1 LEETVMARF
10 PVTVAPEG
18 TDPTASDIHVP
29 GHYHGNGEWLKVG
42 LMGAACIG
50 LIGWAAWTWF
60 IKPAQA
66 ARAQPVVTPTLAP
79 TFTAVIADVGYKP
92 VSTQVVMATTAAG
105 TSIPTP
111 TPATIFWQQQRW
123 ALHHPTPMPTFT
135 PDPIFN
141 SPIPTPTQKKVGGIY
156 IPPQPQI
163 PAITDPTYTPY
174 PTYTPLAALPTY
186 TPYPTYTP
194 LAPIS
199 PISTPTPT
207 PFPTATGTPT
217 PAPVTLLGSIQILT
231 GCRLSNVALVS
242 EGMTYWLLLTPD
254 TQLPPGGNPTGWLAL
269 ASGYTTLACNGLAL
283 NTTGLIWLA
292 SPTPTPTVTL
302 TPTPIDTPT
311 ATPTETITPTPTE
324 TEITTPPP
332 TETETATPEPSLTD
346 TL

>member
-1 LEETVMARF
+1 MARF
-10 PVTVAPEG
+10 PVKVAPEG

-29 GHYHGNGEWLKVG
+29 EHYRGKGEWIKV
-42 LMGAACIG
+42 LVMGAACVG

-66 ARAQPVVTPTLAP
+66 ARAQPVVTATPAP
-79 TFTAVIADVGYKP
+79 TFTPMLADVGHKP
-92 VSTQVVMATTAAG
+92 VSTQAPTTAD
-105 TSIPTP
+105 TSTPTP
-111 TPATIFWQQQRW
+111 MPATIFWQQQRW
-123 ALHHPTPMPTFT
+123 ALYHPTPTPTFT
-135 PDPIFN
+135 PDPVFD
-141 SPIPTPTQKKVGGIY
+141 SPIPTPTQKKAGGIY

-194 LAPIS
+194 QAPIS
-199 PISTPTPT
+199 PISAPTPT

-217 PAPVTLLGSIQILT
+217 PAPVTLLGSIQIIT

-242 EGMTYWLLLTPD
+242 EGLTYWLLLSPGS
-254 TQLPPGGNPTGWLAL
+254 QLPPGGNPTGWLAL

-292 SPTPTPTVTL
+292 SPTPTPTATM
-302 TPTPIDTPT
+302 TPTPTDTPT
-311 ATPTETITPTPTE
+311 ATAMPTETATPTPTE
-324 TEITTPPP
+324 TPTPTP
-332 TETETATPEPSLTD
+332 TETETATPEPSPTN
-346 TL
+346 TP